1 MRFTCGGAPQ
11 HVLRPRFTVRLAGT
25 QLHALRWPL
34 LALHRGARAR
44 ACLCTAAP
52 AWHECAKCGRGCTCA
67 QLRRPRGLR
76 GTRAPGCMRPTAPTS
91 RAARHRG
98 AEETAHVRC
107 SVRACGQ
114 RGGGSTG
121 ARVPAGRRMGRVAP
135 VGMDALEKTAVPANP
150 TASASR
156 VLAADRRSTCAAN
169 GSGQIANWRTPHC
182 WTLRGGNSSFQNW
195 RGYRFQTGVGS
206 TSMTAKP
213 PFKTGGAVWF
223 QTAGGFTRMTATP
236 KFKNGGAVR
245 FETAGGLTR

>member
-114 RGGGSTG
+114 RGGGARAHGCRPDG
-121 ARVPAGRRMGRVAP
+121 AWAAWRRWAWTRSRKPPSPRILPPVLLASSQPIDVAR
-135 VGMDALEKTAVPANP
+135 ALPTAVGRSQTGGLP
-150 TASASR
+150 TVGRCGAATPVFKIGGVTGFKL
-156 VLAADRRSTCAAN
+156 VLAAPA
-169 GSGQIANWRTPHC
+169 
-182 WTLRGGNSSFQNW
+182 
-195 RGYRFQTGVGS
+195 
-206 TSMTAKP
+206 
-213 PFKTGGAVWF
+213 
-223 QTAGGFTRMTATP
+223 
-236 KFKNGGAVR
+236 
-245 FETAGGLTR
+245 